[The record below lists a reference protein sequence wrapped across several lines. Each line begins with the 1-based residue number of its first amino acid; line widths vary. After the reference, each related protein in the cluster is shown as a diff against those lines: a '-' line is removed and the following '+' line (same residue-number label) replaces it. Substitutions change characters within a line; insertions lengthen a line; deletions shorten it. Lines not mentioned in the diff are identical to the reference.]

1 MSERMCAADRAE
13 SLFRAGYN
21 CGQALV
27 GAFAEEMKMPLETA
41 MRISA
46 GLGGGLC
53 RMREACGA
61 VSGAIVVLGYVLG
74 NDDPEDY
81 GNKSLVYALGQQMCF
96 RFQDRFGTLNCGKL
110 LGLPEGSVGSM
121 PTPRTPDFYEKRPCL
136 KYIRAMAE
144 ILEDTLK
151 NN

>member
-1 MSERMCAADRAE
+1 MSERMSAADRAE
-13 SLFRAGYN
+13 NLFRAGYN
-21 CGQALV
+21 CGQAV
-27 GAFAEEMKMPLETA
+27 AGAFAEEMGLPLETV
-41 MRISA
+41 MKLSA

-61 VSGAIVVLGYVLG
+61 VSGAIVALGYVLG
-74 NDDPEDY
+74 TDDPEDY
-81 GNKSLVYALGQQMCF
+81 ANKRFVYALGQQMCF
-96 RFQDRFGTLNCGKL
+96 RFQDLYGSLNCGKL
-110 LGLPEGSVGSM
+110 LNLPEGSVGSL

>member
-27 GAFAEEMKMPLETA
+27 GAFAEEMKMP
-41 MRISA
+41 
-46 GLGGGLC
+46 
-53 RMREACGA
+53 REACGA

-121 PTPRTPDFYEKRPCL
+121 PTPRSPDFYEKRPCL

>member
-1 MSERMCAADRAE
+1 MNEKMSAADRAE
-13 SLFRAGYN
+13 KLVREGYN
-21 CGQALV
+21 CGQAVV
-27 GAFAEEMKMPLETA
+27 GAFAEEMGLSLEAA
-41 MRISA
+41 MKVSA

-61 VSGAIVVLGYVLG
+61 VSGAIVVLGSARG

-81 GNKSLVYALGQQMCF
+81 ANKAYVYALGQQMCF
-96 RFQDRFGTLNCGKL
+96 RFQDQFRTLNCGKL

-121 PTPRTPDFYEKRPCL
+121 PTPRSPDFYEKRPCL

>member
-1 MSERMCAADRAE
+1 MCELLAADRAE
-13 SLFRAGYN
+13 KLFRAGYN
-21 CGQALV
+21 CSQALV
-27 GAFAEEMKMPLETA
+27 GAFAEDMDLPLDTA
-41 MRISA
+41 MKWSS

-53 RMREACGA
+53 RMREVCGA
-61 VSGAIVVLGYVLG
+61 VSGAILVLGYLHG
-74 NDDPEDY
+74 SEDPEDY
-81 GNKSLVYALGQQMCF
+81 QNKRMLYALGQQMCF

-110 LGLPEGSVGSM
+110 LNLPEGSVGSL

>member
-1 MSERMCAADRAE
+1 MSEKICAADRAE
-13 SLFRAGYN
+13 QLFRAGYN

-27 GAFAEEMKMPLETA
+27 GAFAEEMKMPMEDA

-61 VSGAIVVLGYVLG
+61 VSGAIVVLGCARG

-81 GNKSLVYALGQQMCF
+81 ANKGYVYALGQQMCF
-96 RFQDRFGTLNCGKL
+96 RFQDQFKTLNCGKL

-144 ILEDTLK
+144 ILEDTL
-151 NN
+151 NNN

>member
-13 SLFRAGYN
+13 KLFRDGYN

-27 GAFAEEMKMPLETA
+27 GAFAEEMNMSMEDA

-61 VSGAIVVLGYVLG
+61 VSGAIGVLGYIHG

-81 GNKSLVYALGQQMCF
+81 ANKGFVYALGQQMCF
-96 RFQDRFGTLNCGKL
+96 RFQDQFKTLNCGKL